1 MPGNVDR
8 LPAHN
13 RSTPAQFAAGFS
25 RVNDWTAEDV
35 VGGFLAEGLFPERL
49 FRLFS
54 VELSALSLADAELR
68 PSRC

>member
-13 RSTPAQFAAGFS
+13 RSTPAQFAGFS
-25 RVNDWTAEDV
+25 RVIDCTAEDV